1 MLSYLDALYHRSQA
15 LRMVQ
20 MMNRDN
26 ITNEW
31 QKCLEKLN
39 LGNELGRNA
48 ASKEHEGNYT
58 HKEWKYE

>member
-1 MLSYLDALYHRSQA
+1 MHSTKCTGHKHSRI
-15 LRMVQ
+15 VQ
-20 MMNRDN
+20 MMDCDN
-26 ITNEW
+26 IMNEW

-58 HKEWKYE
+58 HKG